1 MTRDEMHPLYQAR
14 KLFYERTG
22 KTYGWSNLPYIEK
35 YTYIRE
41 VDGPVTATEK
51 NTRGKK
57 IAPTM
62 VQRMTELL
70 AEGKKQKEVAQEL
83 GINAVSVRKFTKEKG
98 SPPIHHKID
107 KEMVHQIQGM
117 YADGMTSYEI
127 ADALE
132 ISQSSVMRFTKGMK
146 KKADPNQIRNQE
158 IIGCHK
164 MRMQIKHIAERF
176 HLSESRVKQII
187 GDYLREN
194 KP

>member
-14 KLFYERTG
+14 KLFFERTG
-22 KTYGWSNLPYIEK
+22 KTHGWSALPYEEK
-35 YTYIRE
+35 YKYIRE
-41 VDGPVTATEK
+41 VDGQVMATEK

-62 VQRMTELL
+62 VQRMAELL

-98 SPPIHHKID
+98 LPPIHHKID

-117 YADGMTSYEI
+117 YSDGMTTYQI

-132 ISQSSVMRFTKGMK
+132 ISQSSVSRFTKGMK

-164 MRMQIKHIAERF
+164 MRMQIKLISERF